1 MRIEIKISKL
11 THIQLNKRTALQL
24 GLKSMFSPNQV
35 QTQDLASS
43 NGGPVLPSVQVA
55 TWEAISLAHCGKA
68 HPNCNTNA
76 NQRPLPQDLAYLGHT
91 SLAALTSAAGKEAQ
105 KEVPESESLS
115 QCVDI
120 PTNSSVTESA
130 VSTNFVQASRFAED
144 VYAMQQAMQESE
156 DPDMNAMNFKMRSLV
171 DMTTLAEHLLDQQDI
186 YRGTTSSTAPAVDN
200 NGGGG
205 EYIPGPTHV
214 DIGYI
219 YTDKPSLDLLL
230 EDGLVTQATVATGAR
245 LGTGIYTANN
255 AFAGHPNNYFSAE
268 TESVGLLVARLRGS
282 QTSKNGVDPDTVVG
296 RRNRPDEVVVLR
308 STCQCLPL
316 VHFMSPLIELCDDR
330 SLGNDMVYQYH
341 CQLQGI
347 IDECFNGGRTT
358 PVPRVFAMQVIPA
371 LPQLVPS

>member
-1 MRIEIKISKL
+1 MGHK
-11 THIQLNKRTALQL
+11 
-24 GLKSMFSPNQV
+24 GMFSPDQV

-43 NGGPVLPSVQVA
+43 NGGPVLPNVQVA
-55 TWEAISLAHCGKA
+55 TWEAISLAHCGEA
-68 HPNCNTNA
+68 RPNTNCDDA
-76 NQRPLPQDLAYLGHT
+76 KQHPQQQDLAYRGHS
-91 SLAALTSAAGKEAQ
+91 SLAALTSAATGKEAQ
-105 KEVPESESLS
+105 KEVPESESPS

-120 PTNSSVTESA
+120 PANSSVNESA
-130 VSTNFVQASRFAED
+130 ISTNFVQATRFAED
-144 VYAMQQAMQESE
+144 VYAMQQAMRESE
-156 DPDMNAMNFKMRSLV
+156 DPDMNAMNFKMRSLA

-186 YRGTTSSTAPAVDN
+186 YRRTTSSGAAVDN

-205 EYIPGPTHV
+205 GGGDYTPGPTHV

-230 EDGLVTQATVATGAR
+230 EDGLVTQATVTTGAR

-255 AFAGHPNNYFSAE
+255 AFAGHPNNYYSAE

-316 VHFMSPLIELCDDR
+316 VQFMSPLIELCDDR

-347 IDECFNGGRTT
+347 IDDCFNGGRTT
-358 PVPRVFAMQVIPA
+358 PVPRVLGMQVIPA

>member
-1 MRIEIKISKL
+1 MCQKGMIS
-11 THIQLNKRTALQL
+11 AD
-24 GLKSMFSPNQV
+24 QV
-35 QTQDLASS
+35 QTQDLTSS
-43 NGGPVLPSVQVA
+43 NGGIRPVLPSVQIA
-55 TWEAISLAHCGKA
+55 SAEAIHLAHCGKA
-68 HPNCNTNA
+68 QPNPNTNTA
-76 NQRPLPQDLAYLGHT
+76 DQRPHPQDLAYRGGST
-91 SLAALTSAAGKEAQ
+91 SLATALTTATGKEAQ
-105 KEVPESESLS
+105 QEIPEAKSMS
-115 QCVDI
+115 QSVDT
-120 PTNSSVTESA
+120 PADV

-144 VYAMQQAMQESE
+144 VYAMQQAMRESE
-156 DPDMNAMNFKMRSLV
+156 NPDMNANNFRMRSLA

-186 YRGTTSSTAPAVDN
+186 YRRSSTTASTVDN

-205 EYIPGPTHV
+205 DYTPGPTHV

-219 YTDKPSLDLLL
+219 YTDKSSLDLFL
-230 EDGLVTQATVATGAR
+230 EDGLVTQATTGTGAR

-282 QTSKNGVDPDTVVG
+282 QTSRNGAGDPDTVIG

-308 STCQCLPL
+308 STRQCLPL
-316 VHFMSPLIELCDDR
+316 VQFMSPLIELCDDR

-358 PVPRVFAMQVIPA
+358 PVPRVLAMQVIPA